1 MGKAFYSS
9 DFFKS
14 FFFELNYMHGYVI
27 GIYLL
32 LILRAS
38 WICDLESDVTVG
50 HFSVINISSVPF
62 SFF

>member
-27 GIYLL
+27 GIIYYLF
-32 LILRAS
+32 
-38 WICDLESDVTVG
+38 LELPE
-50 HFSVINISSVPF
+50 SVI
-62 SFF
+62 